1 MKFLLTGA
9 SGLIGKKLV
18 ENMLSKG
25 YDINILT
32 TSKNLNSNYLNIKK
46 FYWNP
51 ENNIIDPKCII
62 GVKTIINLAGSPIAQ
77 LWTKF
82 SKKSIL
88 YSRVKSVELLTELIK
103 KNKIKIDHFYCASAI
118 GIYKSKIGL
127 KHDEKSFNISNSF
140 LGNTV
145 KKWESSCDDL
155 VRQNINVTLLRIG
168 LVLSMNGGLLKPV
181 VNSIK
186 YYLGTWFGKGNNI
199 YSWIHEDD
207 LVNSILFLVKN
218 KKSGIY
224 NLVAPNPVSSK
235 LFTIEISKILNKK
248 IFFPPVPKK
257 IIKLFT
263 GSMSELLLFSQDV
276 SSNKLKSEGFE
287 FKFNKLSPALRDLL
301 K

>member
-1 MKFLLTGA
+1 MAFLTSRLSATALIGLLEGFKFLITILSLSFTIFPFHLLGLK
-9 SGLIGKKLV
+9 GLIGA
-18 ENMLSKG
+18 
-25 YDINILT
+25 
-32 TSKNLNSNYLNIKK
+32 
-46 FYWNP
+46 
-51 ENNIIDPKCII
+51 IDNFLEFIWS
-62 GVKTIINLAGSPIAQ
+62 G
-77 LWTKF
+77 
-82 SKKSIL
+82 
-88 YSRVKSVELLTELIK
+88 
-103 KNKIKIDHFYCASAI
+103 
-118 GIYKSKIGL
+118 
-127 KHDEKSFNISNSF
+127 F
-140 LGNTV
+140 LGTIFI
-145 KKWESSCDDL
+145 L
-155 VRQNINVTLLRIG
+155 IY
-168 LVLSMNGGLLKPV
+168 LSFTNEWK
-181 VNSIK
+181 NSIK

-248 IFFPPVPKK
+248 LFFPPIPKK

>member
-1 MKFLLTGA
+1 
-9 SGLIGKKLV
+9 
-18 ENMLSKG
+18 
-25 YDINILT
+25 
-32 TSKNLNSNYLNIKK
+32 
-46 FYWNP
+46 
-51 ENNIIDPKCII
+51 
-62 GVKTIINLAGSPIAQ
+62 
-77 LWTKF
+77 
-82 SKKSIL
+82 
-88 YSRVKSVELLTELIK
+88 
-103 KNKIKIDHFYCASAI
+103 
-118 GIYKSKIGL
+118 
-127 KHDEKSFNISNSF
+127 
-140 LGNTV
+140 
-145 KKWESSCDDL
+145 
-155 VRQNINVTLLRIG
+155 
-168 LVLSMNGGLLKPV
+168 MNGGLLKPV

-218 KKSGIY
+218 KKSGTY

-287 FKFNKLSPALRDLL
+287 FKFNKLSSALRDLL